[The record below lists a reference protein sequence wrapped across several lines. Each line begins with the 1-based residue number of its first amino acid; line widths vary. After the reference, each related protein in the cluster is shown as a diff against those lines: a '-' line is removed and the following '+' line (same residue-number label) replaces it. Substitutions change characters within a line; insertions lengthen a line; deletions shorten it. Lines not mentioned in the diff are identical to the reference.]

1 MASLALDGI
10 RKAFGPVEALR
21 GVSLE
26 VADGELLTVLGPSGS
41 GKSTLL
47 RVLAGL
53 DEADAG
59 RVLIGGR
66 DVTRLHPAKRNVS
79 MVFQSYAL
87 FPHMTV
93 AENVGFGLLVREVP
107 KADARERVRRA
118 AETVGIAHLLDRRPE
133 QLSGGERQR
142 AALARAIVR
151 EPDAFLLD
159 EPLSNLD
166 LELRTQMRSEL
177 KELQRGVGA
186 TAVYVTHDQVEALT
200 LGDRVAV
207 LRDGEIRQ
215 VGTPDEV
222 WGEPVDRF
230 VARFVGSPPMN
241 LVPPGA
247 IGLEPRDGV
256 EAGVR
261 PEHLL
266 FAGEG
271 VPAVVTLVEPVGGE
285 AFVRVR
291 AGAHELVARVDADAR
306 PGIGDEVRLRAA
318 RVLFFDTATG
328 KRLP

>member
-1 MASLALDGI
+1 
-10 RKAFGPVEALR
+10 
-21 GVSLE
+21 
-26 VADGELLTVLGPSGS
+26 
-41 GKSTLL
+41 
-47 RVLAGL
+47 
-53 DEADAG
+53 
-59 RVLIGGR
+59 
-66 DVTRLHPAKRNVS
+66 

-87 FPHMTV
+87 FPHMSV

-107 KADARERVRRA
+107 KMEARERVRRA

-222 WGEPVDRF
+222 WGDPVDRF

-241 LVPPGA
+241 MVPPDA
-247 IGLEPRDGV
+247 IGLEARAGV

-266 FAGEG
+266 FAADG

-318 RVLFFDTATG
+318 RVLFFDAATG
-328 KRLP
+328 RRLP

>member
-1 MASLALDGI
+1 MASLELDRI
-10 RKAFGPVEALR
+10 EKAFDAVQALR
-21 GVSLE
+21 GVSLA

-66 DVTRLHPAKRNVS
+66 DVTRLHPARRNVS

-107 KADARERVRRA
+107 KAQARERVRRA
-118 AETVGIAHLLDRRPE
+118 AETVGIVHLLERRPD

-177 KELQRGVGA
+177 KELQRSVGS

-207 LRDGEIRQ
+207 LREGEIHQ
-215 VGTPDEV
+215 LGTPDEL
-222 WGEPVDRF
+222 WREPVDRF

-241 LVPPGA
+241 LVPPEA
-247 IGLEPRDGV
+247 LGLEPRPEV

-266 FAGEG
+266 LGADG
-271 VPAVVTLVEPVGGE
+271 VPAVVTLVEPAGGE
-285 AFVRVR
+285 AFVRMR
-291 AGAHELVARVDADAR
+291 SGGHELVARVDSDVR
-306 PGIGDEVRLRAA
+306 PSPGDEVRLRAS
-318 RVLFFDTATG
+318 RVLYFDAQSG
-328 KRLP
+328 RRLP